1 MKSARCLASG
11 RCMTSSGFDR
21 APVLET
27 ERLVLRGH
35 VASDLQACLPMWND
49 PIVTR
54 FIGGRAYTLEEVWQR
69 VQRYAGSWALL
80 GYGFWVIEEKTS
92 RKLIGEIGI
101 MDAKRDMQPPFG
113 NDLELGWALLPEA
126 HGKGYA
132 SEALAVVLD
141 WERRELAGTCL
152 VALIDPDNAPSIK
165 LANKFGFK
173 ERSPT
178 VYRGVATVQFER
190 RRDT

>member
-1 MKSARCLASG
+1 MI
-11 RCMTSSGFDR
+11 SSEFDR

-27 ERLVLRGH
+27 ERLMLRGH
-35 VASDLQACLPMWND
+35 VAGDLQACLPMWND

-54 FIGGRAYTLEEVWQR
+54 FIGGRAYTREEVWQR

-80 GYGFWVIEEKTS
+80 GYGFWVIAEKAS
-92 RKLIGEIGI
+92 GKLIGEIGI
-101 MDAKRDMQPPFG
+101 MDAKREMQPPFG
-113 NDLELGWALLPEA
+113 DDLELGWALLPEA

-132 SEALAVVLD
+132 SEALGAVLD
-141 WERRELAGTCL
+141 WEKRVLNGDCL

-178 VYRGVATVQFER
+178 IYRGVATVQYER
-190 RRDT
+190 RRDA